1 MAQSSTEGLTL
12 KHLEEVWREI
22 HAAAPRG
29 LVSPFANLLAGKRVI
44 EAPPPP
50 PKIQLRDIK
59 HADGTSILSP
69 EFRRE
74 MQNWLTARFG
84 YQDDAFKDHAY
95 MFGDNIIIRRD
106 YAQMIRMS
114 LA

>member
-1 MAQSSTEGLTL
+1 MSDGNLTL
-12 KHLEEVWREI
+12 QNLQDVWNDMRK
-22 HAAAPRG
+22 AAPRG
-29 LVSPFANLLAGKRVI
+29 LFTPFQNTLMGKRVI

-69 EFRRE
+69 EFRLD

-84 YQDDAFKDHAY
+84 YENDPFKDHAY
-95 MFGDNIIIRRD
+95 MFGDAIVIRRD
-106 YAQMIRMS
+106 YAQMIRAS
-114 LA
+114 IV